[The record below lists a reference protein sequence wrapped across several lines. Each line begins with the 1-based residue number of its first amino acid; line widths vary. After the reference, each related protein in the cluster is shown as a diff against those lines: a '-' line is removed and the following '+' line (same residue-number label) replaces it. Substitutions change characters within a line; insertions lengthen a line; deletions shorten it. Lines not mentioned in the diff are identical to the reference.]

1 MRQMSDEEGCTWAY
15 ESDPGSVPTSVCN
28 TSSRDPML
36 SSGLRVHQA
45 PTQFIRM
52 LAATNT
58 RKIFRIIVCT

>member
-1 MRQMSDEEGCTWAY
+1 MRQMSDEEGCMWAY
-15 ESDPGSVPTSVCN
+15 GLFSVPN

-52 LAATNT
+52 LAATYT
-58 RKIFRIIVCT
+58 YM